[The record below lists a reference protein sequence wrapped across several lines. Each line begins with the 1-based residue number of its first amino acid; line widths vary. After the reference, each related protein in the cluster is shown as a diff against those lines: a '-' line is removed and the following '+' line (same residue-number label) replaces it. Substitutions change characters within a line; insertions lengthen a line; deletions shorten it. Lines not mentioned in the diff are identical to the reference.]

1 MHNFGWQLTV
11 YAFCETSESE
21 VTKKLLG
28 IAKPHECT
36 KLLKSAFVV
45 NVIRSDLV
53 HKLEVHDPK
62 KKLQLFKQVA
72 TLSKF

>member
-1 MHNFGWQLTV
+1 MHNIGWQLTV
-11 YAFCETSESE
+11 YAFCEISESE

-53 HKLEVHDPK
+53 YELEAHDQK
-62 KKLQLFKQVA
+62 QKLQLFKQVA
-72 TLSKF
+72 TLWKF